1 MPKATDDTENTDD
14 ARRAGGAGKGAKRST
29 TTRLEDA
36 RARMYQDLIFESAE
50 YLFGAKGFENATM
63 QEIAREA
70 GVSLKTVYAQF
81 PGKQD
86 LYDAIMAT
94 RGREMF
100 EAVRAAH
107 ERAATPVDQLIEG
120 TRAFSNYLFD
130 HQDWSHIHVRSQIS
144 WATRP
149 AGEVTGELWDK
160 GQRAH
165 EAMLEEGIAAG
176 LFHDEDPAEIALMIR
191 ALTRVHVVNAI
202 ERGETDRDGIA
213 DRLIAR
219 LLRMICVDGADA
231 PVRELGVG

>member
-1 MPKATDDTENTDD
+1 MPKTTSERPKKA
-14 ARRAGGAGKGAKRST
+14 T

-36 RARMYQDLIFESAE
+36 RARMYQELIFESAE
-50 YLFGAKGFENATM
+50 FLFGAKGFENATM

-86 LYDAIMAT
+86 LYDAIMAN

-100 EAVRAAH
+100 EAVSAAH
-107 ERAATPVDQLIEG
+107 ATSSNPVDQLIAG

-130 HQDWSHIHVRSQIS
+130 HQDWSQIHVRSQIS

-165 EAMLEEGIAAG
+165 EEMLQQGIDAG
-176 LFHDEDPAEIALMIR
+176 IFYDEDPAEIALMIR

-213 DRLIAR
+213 DRLITR
-219 LLRMICVDGADA
+219 LLRMICVEGAEA
-231 PVRELGVG
+231 HVRAMGVG